1 MKSKPHYKHGLTLME
16 LLVTIMIMGIMIA
29 VAVPVIRP
37 PVDARSVKE
46 AARMVSTALASA
58 RTKSI
63 ETGRSWGVQFVPV
76 DTAGR
81 VVTTLHFVRPI
92 TQTGEDGGVDGFGDF
107 SASGLNMTG
116 GGTLQLEMV
125 GEKYEVPKGS
135 SSFRIP
141 TQPDPTDEN
150 DPNSFYAYRFEHYPR
165 KSSLMPIQLP
175 SRAIVDLGWSGDSF
189 TEVSGGIPGGIPM
202 PDENNQTIDPKGE
215 PNGYPRCN
223 LEDCD
228 VDGKRRYPL
237 ERITFTKTGEV
248 AHVYTAAGRADA
260 TDRIHFFIGKT
271 GRIDTASSEP
281 EDNHLYDGEAIWVSV
296 DPRTG
301 AIKSTENYP
310 VNDGSVVTARTWA
323 DQ

>member
-1 MKSKPHYKHGLTLME
+1 MPRLRRTARGLTLLE

-58 RTKSI
+58 RTKAI
-63 ETGRSWGVQFVPV
+63 ETGQSWGVEFTPFPSDPRQV
-76 DTAGR
+76 G
-81 VVTTLHFVRPI
+81 TLHFVRVTSPY
-92 TQTGEDGGVDGFGDF
+92 TGTGENNVADGQW
-107 SASGLNMTG
+107 G
-116 GGTLQLEMV
+116 GPYDSESGTLKLNYAGKEYRCPDDGSGSEGTLSADPPPDGSYDFQF
-125 GEKYEVPKGS
+125 YPAPK
-135 SSFRIP
+135 
-141 TQPDPTDEN
+141 
-150 DPNSFYAYRFEHYPR
+150 

-175 SRAIVDLGWSGDSF
+175 SRAVVDIGL
-189 TEVSGGIPGGIPM
+189 SGGGDADQCFSPEVETPV
-202 PDENNQTIDPKGE
+202 K
-215 PNGYPRCN
+215 
-223 LEDCD
+223 
-228 VDGKRRYPL
+228 
-237 ERITFTKTGEV
+237 ITFTPTGELDQ
-248 AHVYTAAGRADA
+248 VYHSAFTGGESVIE
-260 TDRIHFFIGKT
+260 RIHFFIGKT
-271 GRIDTASSEP
+271 GRTGTTSDP

>member
-1 MKSKPHYKHGLTLME
+1 MIKKLTINLHAVGTPQRGLTLLE
-16 LLVTIMIMGIMIA
+16 LLVSIMIMGIMIA

-63 ETGRSWGVQFVPV
+63 ETGRSWGVEFTPLSSGDFRQV
-76 DTAGR
+76 G
-81 VVTTLHFVRPI
+81 TLHFVRSI
-92 TQTGEDGGVDGFGDF
+92 TQAGSNGDVDGSGDF
-107 SASGLNMTG
+107 SASGLDMTE

-125 GEKYEVPKGS
+125 GEKYEVSGENLNSGEKFP
-135 SSFRIP
+135 IP
-141 TQPDPTDEN
+141 TRPPDRSD
-150 DPNSFYAYRFEHYPR
+150 YKYRFEHRPR

-175 SRAIVDLGWSGDSF
+175 SRAVVDLGHSGHGTDLNI
-189 TEVSGGIPGGIPM
+189 TG
-202 PDENNQTIDPKGE
+202 
-215 PNGYPRCN
+215 
-223 LEDCD
+223 
-228 VDGKRRYPL
+228 
-237 ERITFTKTGEV
+237 ITFSKTGEV
-248 AHVYTAAGRADA
+248 KHVYTATGRADA
-260 TDRIHFFIGKT
+260 TERIHFFIGKT
-271 GRIDTASSEP
+271 GRTGTTSDP
-281 EDNHLYDGEAIWVSV
+281 EDNHLVDGEAIWVSV